1 MGLLRKI
8 AALVSLPVTF
18 ADFFTAETGAQYG
31 ISLARK
37 LQLAQRMRHN
47 RQYVQTASSFPEQLA
62 MVTQILKIPAAT
74 EGCLV
79 ECGTWKGGSA
89 ISLSLAAE
97 LCGRKLH
104 IFDSFSGL
112 PPSECANYGSVGED
126 TSGSYAE
133 GDYCGRLE
141 EVTENIRR
149 YGRIENCV
157 FHQGYFCDTLPK
169 FQEPCAFVFLDVDLI
184 ESLHDCLRFL
194 WPNLQK
200 GCYLFTHEARD
211 WQIAAAF
218 YDRVWWQT
226 ALDLSPPGL
235 IGAGSGLG
243 LHPSVGGAI
252 SDLGRTVKR

>member
-1 MGLLRKI
+1 MWN
-8 AALVSLPVTF
+8 
-18 ADFFTAETGAQYG
+18 AEHG
-31 ISLARK
+31 R
-37 LQLAQRMRHN
+37 
-47 RQYVQTASSFPEQLA
+47 
-62 MVTQILKIPAAT
+62 
-74 EGCLV
+74 
-79 ECGTWKGGSA
+79 GGSA
-89 ISLSLAAE
+89 INLSLAAE

-252 SDLGRTVKR
+252 SDLGCTVKR